1 MDESFSPT
9 IFLYGMALVLAVG
22 KAFTLTIWR
31 ALPKPRPGLK
41 HEMLQAW
48 NKRRLEKQAA
58 KNAVQHPR
66 SERTVDNSLS
76 STNRRRVSRTLQHQP
91 QNWMPR
97 YNRGPTYI
105 LKSSFSGSRQ
115 SKLTELI
122 GPSSFGQ
129 VLKHV
134 DWQRTP

>member
-1 MDESFSPT
+1 
-9 IFLYGMALVLAVG
+9 VG

-58 KNAVQHPR
+58 KNAAQHPR

-76 STNRRRVSRTLQHQP
+76 STNTAKGEPHAAAPTPEKDSMLQ
-91 QNWMPR
+91 PR
-97 YNRGPTYI
+97 PNANPE
-105 LKSSFSGSRQ
+105 K
-115 SKLTELI
+115 
-122 GPSSFGQ
+122 
-129 VLKHV
+129 
-134 DWQRTP
+134 